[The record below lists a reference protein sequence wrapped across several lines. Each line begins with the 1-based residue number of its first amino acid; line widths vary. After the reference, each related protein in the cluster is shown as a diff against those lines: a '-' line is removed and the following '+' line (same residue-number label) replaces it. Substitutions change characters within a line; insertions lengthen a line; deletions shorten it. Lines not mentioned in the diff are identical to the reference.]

1 MSDDLMTP
9 AALEKLL
16 ADQFPDAHQFDVSV
30 ERVDAT
36 SITLRQRPGLSHL
49 RPGGTLSG
57 PALITLA
64 DTAAYLLLIAK
75 TGPETEA
82 VTTSIHMDFLRRPE
96 ATDLLAHGK
105 LLRRGRRLAAC
116 CVELYSDND
125 DRMVGHASVTY
136 ALPNG

>member
-1 MSDDLMTP
+1 MTDALMTP
-9 AALEKLL
+9 EALEELL
-16 ADQFPDAHQFDVSV
+16 RTQFPDAHDFDVA
-30 ERVDAT
+30 VDHIDT
-36 SITLRQRPGLSHL
+36 ETITLRQRPGLSHL
-49 RPGGTLSG
+49 RPGGTVSG
-57 PALITLA
+57 PTLITLA

-96 ATDLLAHGK
+96 HCDLIAQGK

-116 CVELYSDND
+116 CVEIYSEKES
-125 DRMVGHASVTY
+125 RLVAHASVTY